1 MKKSLNEIAL
11 HLGGRVSGDGEVLIS
26 GLATLDDAGEGQ
38 LTFLANPKYAGKVAT
53 TRASAVLLPE
63 GANPQ
68 GRTAIFHPN
77 PYLAFAKLLTLFYVA
92 AAPAAGILPGAQVA
106 EGVQL
111 GAGGTIH
118 PGATVAA
125 GVVIGE
131 RAVLHPG
138 VVLYPGVVL
147 GDDVTLHANVSVRSG
162 CRIGNRV
169 TIHDG
174 TVIGSDGFGYAPDG
188 RGWYKIPQIGIV
200 VIEDDVEIGSN
211 SAIDRAA
218 LEVTRIGRG
227 TKIDNLVQIGHNC
240 VIGEDCM
247 IVSQVG
253 ISGSTQLGN
262 HVIMGG
268 QVGVAGHLKIG
279 DNVTVGAKSGVSG
292 NLAPNQTVSGMPC
305 IPHRDWLKAASVFPR
320 LPEFRKSML
329 AMEKRVAEL
338 EGLIARLAP
347 AETDGNP
354 EA

>member
-1 MKKSLNEIAL
+1 MKKTLAEIAL
-11 HLGGRVSGDGEVLIS
+11 YLGGTVSGDGETLIG
-26 GLATLDDAGEGQ
+26 GLATLDDAGEGE

-63 GANPQ
+63 GGNPQ
-68 GRTAIFHPN
+68 GHHAIFHAN
-77 PYLAFAKLLTLFYVA
+77 PYLAFAKLLTLFYVC
-92 AAPAAGILPGAQVA
+92 APPGAGILPGAQVA
-106 EGVQL
+106 EGVRL

-131 RAVLHPG
+131 RVVLHPG
-138 VVLYPGVVL
+138 VVLYPGVTL

-174 TVIGSDGFGYAPDG
+174 TVVGSDGFGYAPDG
-188 RGWYKIPQIGIV
+188 PGWYKIPQIGIV

-211 SAIDRAA
+211 SVIDRAA

-227 TKIDNLVQIGHNC
+227 TKIDNLVQIAHNC

-253 ISGSTQLGN
+253 ISGSTQVGN

-279 DNVTVGAKSGVSG
+279 DNVMLGAKAGVPGNVAANQILSG
-292 NLAPNQTVSGMPC
+292 TPC
-305 IPHRDWLKAASVFPR
+305 IPHRDWLKASGVFAK
-320 LPEFRKSML
+320 LPEMRRTMTAL
-329 AMEKRVAEL
+329 EKRVAEL
-338 EGLIARLAP
+338 EALLAKD
-347 AETDGNP
+347 AKIS
-354 EA
+354 